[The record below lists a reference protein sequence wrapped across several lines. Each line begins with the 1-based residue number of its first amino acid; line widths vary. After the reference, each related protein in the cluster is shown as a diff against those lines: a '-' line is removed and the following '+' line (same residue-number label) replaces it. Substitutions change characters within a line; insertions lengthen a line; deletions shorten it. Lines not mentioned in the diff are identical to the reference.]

1 MEKKFAYILG
11 LVHQLTD
18 SFDSP
23 QGFATVVINLLVF
36 CYGGT
41 IGSNNVM
48 IPRLMEGEK
57 GDYFDLKISDDEVSW
72 IASSC
77 LVGTYLIVF
86 VSNPLATRIGKRKVM
101 LMDSVVM
108 IVGTLVN
115 VLSKNIIL
123 MCIGRLLMGNH
134 RNIWTC
140 AKKRKFSYPVTYGF
154 IASQLLE
161 GTNIKSAEPICP

>member
-1 MEKKFAYILG
+1 M
-11 LVHQLTD
+11 
-18 SFDSP
+18 
-23 QGFATVVINLLVF
+23 VINLLVF

-57 GDYFDLKISDDEVSW
+57 GTYFDLKISEDEVSW

-77 LVGTYLIVF
+77 LIGTYLIIF
-86 VSNPLATRIGKRKVM
+86 VSNPLVSRIGKRKVM
-101 LMDSVVM
+101 VMDGTVM

-123 MCIGRLLMGNH
+123 MCIGRLLMG
-134 RNIWTC
+134 
-140 AKKRKFSYPVTYGF
+140 
-154 IASQLLE
+154 IATKCNVDFE
-161 GTNIKSAEPICP
+161 HKSVQKNSMGHLQGVIHG